1 MLYKIWSIRPK
12 WLPLDVKTF
21 KNRDEILLTISQSR
35 PVWTSGV
42 TFGIEQIQLLGQ
54 AGRPWQHAA
63 TWYWNWT
70 GIKVAVIKQLFSCKN
85 QIVLYVLNRIESPKI
100 SSRAWLWTICFW
112 PFTPNLACI
121 VFQQCKDVYCFLAS
135 GHDYSPCSTTHHHSK
150 PNTQGKGTFCE
161 ITL

>member
-63 TWYWNWT
+63 TWCWNWT
-70 GIKVAVIKQLFSCKN
+70 GIKVAVIIQLFSCRN
-85 QIVLYVLNRIESPKI
+85 RIVLYVLNCIERPKTYRLERC
-100 SSRAWLWTICFW
+100 SGQYVFGLLPSVSLVSFSNNVRTCTVFLHLSTIIRR
-112 PFTPNLACI
+112 THQLVI
-121 VFQQCKDVYCFLAS
+121 KVYL
-135 GHDYSPCSTTHHHSK
+135 
-150 PNTQGKGTFCE
+150 
-161 ITL
+161 TL